1 MFCLLKNEIYQQL
14 FDTSNFPIGTRV
26 IQNEIKWFGW
36 KHKCIMC
43 KIVRREM
50 VNDSKERE
58 REETGGGQ
66 L

>member
-1 MFCLLKNEIYQQL
+1 
-14 FDTSNFPIGTRV
+14 V